1 MIVKSGLEKKSSM
14 LKAAW
19 LKGDLHHRREG
30 FCTKLQIQELK
41 WPSLCIE
48 ES

>member
-1 MIVKSGLEKKSSM
+1 MMIINSGLEKKSSM
-14 LKAAW
+14 LKAW
-19 LKGDLHHRREG
+19 LKDDLHHRWEG

-41 WPSLCIE
+41 WPSLCMD